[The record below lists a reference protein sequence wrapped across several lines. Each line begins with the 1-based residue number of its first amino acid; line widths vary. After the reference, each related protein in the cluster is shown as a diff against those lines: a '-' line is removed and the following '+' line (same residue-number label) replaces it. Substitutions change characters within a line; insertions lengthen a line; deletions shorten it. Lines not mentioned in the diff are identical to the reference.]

1 MKKKRRRRF
10 SVPWLLIGSILLGAA
25 AGVIYFVPIP
35 GLTFAAEPPPIDT
48 TKPPSAPVKDPLEE
62 RTTQLAR
69 AEAEL
74 KSREESV
81 KNQEA
86 QIATLLKDL
95 MGQQAQSDAIRKA
108 ANLYSAMPPYKA
120 APLME
125 ALDPEIAVQILRR
138 LDEDLAGAI
147 VAYMDPQK
155 GSVLMKELARPAA
168 LPSATRP

>member
-1 MKKKRRRRF
+1 MKQKRRRRF
-10 SVPWLLIGSILLGAA
+10 SVPWLLLGSILLGAA

-35 GLTFAAEPPPIDT
+35 GFTFAAPPPPVDT
-48 TKPPSAPVKDPLEE
+48 TKPSDAPVKDPLEE
-62 RTTQLAR
+62 RTAQLAR
-69 AEAEL
+69 AEVEL

-81 KNQEA
+81 KNQET

-95 MGQQAQSDAIRKA
+95 MGQQSESDAIRKA

-155 GSVLMKELARPAA
+155 GSVLMRELARPAA
-168 LPSATRP
+168 MPSTAKP